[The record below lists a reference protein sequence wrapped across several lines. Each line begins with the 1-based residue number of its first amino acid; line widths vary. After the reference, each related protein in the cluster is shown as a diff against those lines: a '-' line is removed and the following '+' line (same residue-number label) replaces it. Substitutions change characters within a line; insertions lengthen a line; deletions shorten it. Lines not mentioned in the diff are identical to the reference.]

1 MLAKSIRSRAAYQR
15 IYAASAAEKRCVM
28 PQTAS
33 RGVIWSIAA
42 FWIVTVIAAP
52 GVVSALTHGQ
62 ARTTALLVSIGVE
75 LFIIA
80 CVGLYFRARG
90 RP

>member
-1 MLAKSIRSRAAYQR
+1 
-15 IYAASAAEKRCVM
+15 M
-28 PQTAS
+28 PQAAS
-33 RGVIWSIAA
+33 RGVFWSIAA
-42 FWIVTVIAAP
+42 FWIVTVIATP

-62 ARTTALLVSIGVE
+62 ARTTALLVSIGIE

-80 CVGLYFRARG
+80 CVGVYLRVSG

>member
-1 MLAKSIRSRAAYQR
+1 MLAKSIRNRAAYQR
-15 IYAASAAEKRCVM
+15 IYAARAAEKRCVM
-28 PQTAS
+28 PQAAS
-33 RGVIWSIAA
+33 RGVFWSIAA
-42 FWIVTVIAAP
+42 FWIVTVIATP

-62 ARTTALLVSIGVE
+62 ARTTALLVSIGIE

-80 CVGLYFRARG
+80 CVGVYLRVSG